1 MNGYQIN
8 KFMFFICDHCLS
20 NFHISKGKGKVQLTA
35 SVVGSQSE
43 SHSQANQTLTTD
55 IITVM
60 LLMPQRAPSVVLKV
74 FKSIFS
80 RVWKCGLKKQ
90 NSGKS

>member
-55 IITVM
+55 ITVM
-60 LLMPQRAPSVVLKV
+60 LLLPQRPFCCFKGIQEYFLQSVE
-74 FKSIFS
+74 
-80 RVWKCGLKKQ
+80 VWI
-90 NSGKS
+90 N

>member
-1 MNGYQIN
+1 
-8 KFMFFICDHCLS
+8 MFFICDHYLS
-20 NFHISKGKGKVQLTA
+20 HFHISKGKGKVQLTA

-55 IITVM
+55 ITVM
-60 LLMPQRAPSVVLKV
+60 LLLPQRAPSVVLKV

-80 RVWKCGLKKQ
+80 FAWHPMINKMPTTGH
-90 NSGKS
+90 